1 MSMTKGLTKRASHWV
16 FTHHPSMVGT
26 VESSVPSFYPDSNLG
41 QQGWFMERSR
51 DVESA
56 SDPKG
61 YTKPRVCKCVKR
73 VM

>member
-51 DVESA
+51 D
-56 SDPKG
+56 G
-61 YTKPRVCKCVKR
+61 VC
-73 VM
+73 